1 LSPYDDV
8 QIIVLV
14 SLPRGYPTSSA
25 PQLQLLSRYIGA
37 FAADPGL
44 FGFVLRTFISVNG
57 IGWTPDTVCVFDGL
71 QNVIERCTDWYKDRI
86 GQEAN
91 VDPDVTCTAAP
102 TLDSVHLDHVL
113 PVAQTLP
120 PTLEGIEIFEAE
132 SIIDRKS
139 VFVGRACRIL
149 HPDQAR
155 PSSSRRYPP

>member
-1 LSPYDDV
+1 
-8 QIIVLV
+8 VLV

-37 FAADPGL
+37 FTADPGL
-44 FGFVLRTFISVNG
+44 FGSILRTFISVNG

-91 VDPDVTCTAAP
+91 VDRDVTRTAAP
-102 TLDSVHLDHVL
+102 TLDSVHLDHV
-113 PVAQTLP
+113 VSMAP

-139 VFVGRACRIL
+139 VFIGRACRIL
-149 HPDQAR
+149 HPDQVR
-155 PSSSRRYPP
+155 P